1 MLELLSL
8 LSFGQGGWGGA
19 LAMGALVTLALTLS
33 CIPFGLPLG
42 LLIAVGTR
50 SRKWL
55 PRTAATIF
63 STVFRG
69 LPELLTLLLVYYGA
83 QIGIQ
88 HLLQRLGI
96 TTEFHINAF
105 VAAVFAFSLVLAAFS
120 SEVWRA
126 AFNTIPK
133 GQLEAARALGLS
145 KRTTFVRILLPQ
157 LMRVAL
163 PGLSNNWLTLLK
175 DSSLVSSIAL
185 VDLMR
190 QTNLAVTATK
200 EPILFYSTA
209 CLLYL
214 LLSALSGIVFTR
226 AERYFGRHHQEAR
239 S

>member
-1 MLELLSL
+1 MLDLLSL

-19 LAMGALVTLALTLS
+19 LLMGALVTISLTLC

-42 LLIAVGTR
+42 LLVAVGTR
-50 SRKWL
+50 SRRRL
-55 PRTAATIF
+55 PRAAATVF

-83 QIGIQ
+83 QMGIQ
-88 HLLQRLGI
+88 NILQRLGYE
-96 TTEFHINAF
+96 TEFHINAF
-105 VAAVFAFSLVLAAFS
+105 AAAVFAFSLVLAAFS
-120 SEVWRA
+120 SEVWRG
-126 AFNTIPK
+126 AFKTIPK

-145 KRTTFVRILLPQ
+145 KRTTFLRITLPQ

-209 CLLYL
+209 CVLYL
-214 LLSALSGIVFTR
+214 ILSALSGVVFNR